1 MKSINIGIYY
11 TLVIKITKQME
22 KEIGTTLHICQDLT
36 DKYIVLNE
44 SQVSHYQKKI
54 LQINKMKEKA
64 RINSVALELETSL

>member
-1 MKSINIGIYY
+1 
-11 TLVIKITKQME
+11 ME
-22 KEIGTTLHICQDLT
+22 KEIETALHICQDLT

-64 RINSVALELETSL
+64 RINSMALELKTLL

>member
-1 MKSINIGIYY
+1 
-11 TLVIKITKQME
+11 ME
-22 KEIGTTLHICQDLT
+22 KEIGTALHICQDLT

-64 RINSVALELETSL
+64 RINSVALELKTLL